1 MITGKERGIVASMSY
16 EAKERGVTRAMRLS
30 EVKKLCPDAV
40 MLPSDYETYS
50 LLSKRFFNIVRRF
63 TPEVEEYS
71 IDECLADLTGLQ
83 RPLRLSYA
91 RIAEK
96 IKQSL
101 DAELGFTFSVG
112 LAPNKVIAKIASKW
126 SKPSGL
132 TIIPAIAIHQYLE
145 KLPVEKVWGIGSQST
160 AFLAKHGITTA
171 LQFARKSEEWIKKY
185 FTKPHYEIWQEL
197 NGQYIKKLDSKP
209 KDTYYLIQK
218 FQNVSP
224 PSKDEAFVFAQL
236 CKNIEN
242 ATIKAR
248 KHRLAAR
255 GGIII
260 LRTQGFRDYG
270 IEIKFSSPTSIP
282 NEVIDAIR
290 PAFKMIFNAQE
301 LYRSTGIMLFG
312 LEGQDYSQL
321 DLFGTMAKRKKL
333 VHLYER
339 VDAVRERYGKHTL
352 FLGASFQAHKFAQH
366 IGERGDAPE
375 RKNMLFKGE
384 TKRRRLAI
392 PTFLGQVS

>member
-1 MITGKERGIVASMSY
+1 MSY
-16 EAKERGVTRAMRLS
+16 
-30 EVKKLCPDAV
+30 D
-40 MLPSDYETYS
+40 
-50 LLSKRFFNIVRRF
+50 
-63 TPEVEEYS
+63 
-71 IDECLADLTGLQ
+71 
-83 RPLRLSYA
+83 

-112 LAPNKVIAKIASKW
+112 LAPNKVVAKIGSKW
-126 SKPSGL
+126 RKPSGL
-132 TIIPAIAIHQYLE
+132 TVVPAIAIHLFLE

-160 AFLAKHGITTA
+160 AFLAKHGVTTA
-171 LQFARKSEEWIKKY
+171 LQFARKSEEWIKRY

-197 NGQYIKKLDSKP
+197 NGKYVIKLDTEP
-209 KDTYYLIQK
+209 KNSYQSIQK
-218 FQNVSP
+218 FKTFSP
-224 PSKDEAFVFAQL
+224 PSKDETFVFAQL

-248 KHRLAAR
+248 KYKLSAK

-270 IEIKFSSPTSIP
+270 MEIKFAAPTSIP
-282 NEVIDAIR
+282 DEVINAVH
-290 PAFKMIFNAQE
+290 PAFKKIFNPNE

-312 LEGQDYSQL
+312 LEEQDYSQL
-321 DLFGTMAKRKKL
+321 DLFGTVAKRQKL
-333 VHLYER
+333 VHLYEA

-352 FLGASFQAHKFAQH
+352 FLGVSFQAHKFAQH

-375 RKNMLFKGE
+375 RKSMLFKGE